1 MKIVTLRLEIV
12 SNISDYE
19 IILNIPR
26 ENVRF
31 RISARNDKKYLCI
44 SDIDEINIKFSK
56 SFRFVKYD
64 LTRYSVW
71 IQIT

>member
-1 MKIVTLRLEIV
+1 MKIVTSRLEIV

-44 SDIDEINIKFSK
+44 SDIKFSK
-56 SFRFVKYD
+56 SFRFVEYD
-64 LTRYSVW
+64 YRYSVW